1 MGVVGRVLGRIRARV
16 DHLLCVPTPRNRL
29 ITNKHFDNVILLV
42 IAVNS
47 ILFGCLDFSVI
58 DAEGEPIVRHRATRS
73 PPTHRALPCA
83 STTFHPLTSLNACN
97 TCTT

>member
-1 MGVVGRVLGRIRARV
+1 MGVVGRIRAGV
-16 DHLLCVPTPRNRL
+16 DHVLCAPTPRNRL

-58 DAEGEPIVRHRATRS
+58 DAEGEPIVRHPGHAFTSHPPRAALRQHHV
-73 PPTHRALPCA
+73 PPAHIPECL
-83 STTFHPLTSLNACN
+83 
-97 TCTT
+97 